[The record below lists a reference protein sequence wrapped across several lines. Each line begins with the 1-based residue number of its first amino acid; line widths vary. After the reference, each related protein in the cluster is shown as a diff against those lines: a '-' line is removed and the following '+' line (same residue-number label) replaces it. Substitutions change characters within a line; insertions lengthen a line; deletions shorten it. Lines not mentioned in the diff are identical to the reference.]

1 MEKEMGYR
9 RSKKQS
15 VDFNAFAISASNC
28 AAVQEVMADERIN
41 KAKVEHDDFIN
52 LTRHK
57 VRL

>member
-1 MEKEMGYR
+1 MGYR